1 MFAFALRPLIIW
13 DARRARLAASAAR
26 AALRAGVAP
35 ITRLFQEPIVRMINR
50 KSTTSSSR
58 WSSRLH
64 AILSTIYR
72 KRPVW
77 MVSFAASEASLS
89 EGLRAACASTAM
101 LALGNLLHDPIFA
114 WAAIGAFWTCLA
126 DAAGSNRARFA
137 SMQGFSVLSTLA
149 GGLTAYAS
157 GFDAGLAAFALFVFT
172 TLGAFGRIW
181 GAATSQVTILAATAC
196 VVMVDRPMRDVR
208 EGLSFLGV
216 YLLGCL
222 FALALSLSVWR
233 IHPFAP
239 GRASLRAVYLR
250 LADIA
255 LDSARLVEHRAGLR
269 DWATHAA
276 KFRADTRAALE
287 RSRAAL
293 ARVPASRTGGH
304 GAYATLL
311 ALLTDGEALFAY
323 LIAVSGASE
332 KAPDDARRAKRAA
345 RLLTALGEVLRALGA
360 AVGDARWERLADLQ
374 LRVQRLARRLE
385 PALMEPVKLQ
395 SGFELVDFAPLHP
408 QPEPWRA
415 SAARIAARTWA
426 TLKANL
432 STQSVGLRHAA
443 RVGVTCTAGFLVVRA
458 LGLQFGYWATMATL
472 LILQPSIGATWP
484 RSIERAAGSIVG
496 GVLAAAIGY
505 AIHSP
510 LGISLAVFPLVMATM
525 ALRPVNYSLFVLFLT
540 PAFVLVADFATP
552 GANELTF
559 AFTRLGNNVLGCV
572 LALLATFCLW
582 PTREKIDYRAY
593 LADAVRANVAYL
605 RAALACP
612 RRDEK
617 DMERLRRAAGLASNN
632 AEEAIGRLR
641 LERLEDSLADTVT
654 LTVLSLLRRMAG
666 TAAQLRLSTTRR
678 DAHADLDAWVE
689 QISGDIDAAL
699 QRNLRPIRHE
709 LPAREALS
717 SLEADAVGELARIH
731 RLLIE
736 RMREARG

>member
-1 MFAFALRPLIIW
+1 M
-13 DARRARLAASAAR
+13 
-26 AALRAGVAP
+26 
-35 ITRLFQEPIVRMINR
+35 MNR
-50 KSTTSSSR
+50 KSPPSSR

-64 AILSTIYR
+64 AIVATIYR

-101 LALGNLLHDPIFA
+101 LALGNVLHDPIFA

-137 SMQGFSVLSTLA
+137 SMMGFALLSTLC
-149 GGLTAYAS
+149 GGITAYAS
-157 GFDAGLAAFALFVFT
+157 GVGTGVAALVLLVFT

-196 VVMVDRPMRDVR
+196 VVMVDRPMHDVR
-208 EGLSFLGV
+208 AGVAFLGV
-216 YLLGCL
+216 YLIGCL
-222 FALALSLSVWR
+222 FAVALSLSVWR
-233 IHPFAP
+233 IHPF
-239 GRASLRAVYLR
+239 GASRSALRAVYLR

-255 LDSARLVEHRAGLR
+255 LDSARLVEHRAALR
-269 DWATHAA
+269 EWATHAA
-276 KFRADTRAALE
+276 KFRADARAALE
-287 RSRAAL
+287 RSRKVL
-293 ARVPASRTGGH
+293 ASVPASRTDGH
-304 GAYATLL
+304 GAYD
-311 ALLTDGEALFAY
+311 ALLGLLTEGEAVFAY

-332 KAPDDARRAKRAA
+332 KAPDDALRAKRAA
-345 RLLTALGEVLRALGA
+345 RLLTALGEVLRGIGTA
-360 AVGDARWERLADLQ
+360 AGDARWERLGDLQ
-374 LRVQRLARRLE
+374 ARLHRLARRLE
-385 PALMEPVKLQ
+385 SALMEPVKLQ
-395 SGFELVDFAPLHP
+395 AGFELVDFAPLHP
-408 QPEPWRA
+408 QPESWRA
-415 SAARIAARTWA
+415 GVARGAARTWA

-432 STQSVGLRHAA
+432 SSQSVGLRHAA
-443 RVGVTCTAGFLVVRA
+443 RVGVTTTAGFLVIRA
-458 LGLQFGYWATMATL
+458 LGLPFGYWATMATL
-472 LILQPSIGATWP
+472 LILQPSIAATWP
-484 RSIERAAGSIVG
+484 RSIERAAGSILG

-525 ALRPVNYSLFVLFLT
+525 ALRPVSYSLFVLFLT

-552 GANELTF
+552 GANELAF
-559 AFTRLGNNVLGCV
+559 ALTRLGNNVLGCV
-572 LALLATFCLW
+572 LALIATFTLW
-582 PTREKIDYRAY
+582 PMREKVDYRAY

-632 AEEAIGRLR
+632 AEEAIGRMR
-641 LERLEDSLADTVT
+641 LEKLEDSMADTVT

-678 DAHADLDAWVE
+678 EAHAELDAWVE
-689 QISGDIDAAL
+689 LMSDDIDAAL
-699 QRNLRPIRHE
+699 NRNLRPIRHE
-709 LPAREALS
+709 LPAREGLT
-717 SLEADAVGELARIH
+717 SLEADAVGELARMH
-731 RLLIE
+731 RLLGE